1 MILSPRWLF
10 QLSGDAQK
18 PHQSHLKCSYV
29 HKWPQEHCVPPDVP
43 SFCTS
48 GGDSLHRARH
58 VNKLL
63 LLAVQKHHFSRQ
75 STCTHSPY
83 INMHRYTNEFTKL
96 FPARKGTELYEG
108 DSWCITSGLN
118 SLQTLPNK
126 THTHTHIRTYVHSTC
141 TLSGF
146 LERGFAVSLL
156 RIYST
161 TTFISLLH
169 DASQF

>member
-1 MILSPRWLF
+1 MKLTQDSHDSFSSVAVSTER
-10 QLSGDAQK
+10 GRTET
-18 PHQSHLKCSYV
+18 HQSHLKCSYV

-126 THTHTHIRTYVHSTC
+126 THTHTSGLMCTRPAHS
-141 TLSGF
+141 LVFWNVDLQS
-146 LERGFAVSLL
+146 A
-156 RIYST
+156 Y
-161 TTFISLLH
+161 
-169 DASQF
+169 